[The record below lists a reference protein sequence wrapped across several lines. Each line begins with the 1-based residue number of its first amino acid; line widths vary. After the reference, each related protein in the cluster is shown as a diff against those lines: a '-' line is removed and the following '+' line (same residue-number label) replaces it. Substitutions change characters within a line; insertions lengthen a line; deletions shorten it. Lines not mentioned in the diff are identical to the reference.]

1 MSATFEPRLD
11 ILPESQLRLWQ
22 ELDAV
27 PSDFVLYGGTG
38 LALQLGHR
46 ASEDFDFFS
55 SSDFEPDRLRSRLPF
70 FRDLDPTDPDL
81 WVHHKRDNL
90 EAFVNRGGLVKVAFF
105 GGLDNLQRIQD
116 PQRAAGSR
124 VHVASLVDLA
134 GMKMRVIQ
142 VRGSWKDYV
151 DIHAL
156 TSHGIDLP
164 TALAAAKAIDKS
176 FNPATSIRALQF
188 YGDGTLD
195 RVPLAMR
202 RDLTHW
208 AQAVDLGKLPA
219 LRPRHGLSPGG
230 MEL

>member
-1 MSATFEPRLD
+1 MSANFDPRFD
-11 ILPESQLRLWQ
+11 ILPESQLRLWP

-27 PSDFVLYGGTG
+27 PSDFILYGGTG

-55 SSDFEPDRLRSRLPF
+55 SSGFDPDSLRSRLPF
-70 FRDLDPTDPDL
+70 FRDLDPKDPET

-105 GGLDNLQRIQD
+105 GGLDTLQRIED
-116 PQRAAGSR
+116 PQQASGSR
-124 VHVASLVDLA
+124 VRVASLVDLA

-142 VRGSWKDYV
+142 VRGNWKDYV

-156 TSHGIDLP
+156 ALRGIDLP
-164 TALAAAKAIDKS
+164 TALAAAKGIDTT
-176 FNPATSIRALQF
+176 FDPATSIRALQF

-195 RVPLAMR
+195 RIPPTMQQ
-202 RDLTHW
+202 DLTRW
-208 AQAVDLGKLPA
+208 AQAVDLRKLPA
-219 LRPRHGLSPGG
+219 LRPRRGLSPGG
-230 MEL
+230 MER